1 MCPNPERITQL
12 LRDWQSGREEAF
24 HELMP
29 LVYDQL
35 RAIAARQLTAEQPGN
50 TLRATELVH
59 EAYLRLVGADIS
71 FADRAHFYAVSA
83 RLIRRILIDHA
94 RKRQRDKR
102 GGGATRISLE
112 EDLLI
117 TPDSADTVL
126 AIHEALERLE
136 ALDPR
141 KARIVELVF
150 FGGLEQDLAA
160 VALHISPATLR
171 RDLRLARAWLYNEL
185 RQLEKGS
192 DTQPVGTPS
201 KRC

>member
-1 MCPNPERITQL
+1 MRPDPERMTQL
-12 LRDWQSGREEAF
+12 LRDWQAGREEALQ
-24 HELMP
+24 ELMP

-35 RAIAARQLTAEQPGN
+35 RAIAARQLRGEKRGN

-71 FADRAHFYAVSA
+71 FVDRAHFYAVSA

-94 RKRQRDKR
+94 HKRQSEKR

-117 TPDSADTVL
+117 TPDTADTVL

-160 VALHISPATLR
+160 AALQISPATLR

-185 RQLEKGS
+185 RRLEKQS
-192 DTQPVGTPS
+192 DTRPVGTS
-201 KRC
+201 SGRC